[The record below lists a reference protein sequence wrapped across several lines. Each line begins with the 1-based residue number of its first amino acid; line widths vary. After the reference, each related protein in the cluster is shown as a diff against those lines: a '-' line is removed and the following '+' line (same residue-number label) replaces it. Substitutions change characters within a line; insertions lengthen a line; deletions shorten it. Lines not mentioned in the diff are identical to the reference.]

1 MNIIFK
7 FKPSKKVLLP
17 HIKAFKNCKNMKNL
31 LLFSTLLLTSVGAMA
46 QLTVK
51 PNGTADSY
59 VYVNNE
65 VLYVAQD
72 VNLTPNPTA
81 ATEASIYLRNNAQLI
96 QSGATS
102 SNTGDGFL
110 SVQQNTPVTNSW
122 AYYYWCSP
130 VGNPAATQAMTYGNN
145 KNFGL
150 RSMYE
155 DTNAVPGIGTSA
167 RQTTLITGDNGYT
180 NPALTISKRWV
191 YTHEVPGTEAGEDYN
206 RLNGSNYA
214 LPGWGFTMKGVNV
227 GTAPAPGDPGSN
239 HDQLYEFRGR
249 PNSGSFT
256 IDMGNGLMTL
266 SGNPYPSALDLNKL
280 YWDLPDNQELGTFWY
295 YDEDRTVTGS
305 HNYNGKPY
313 GYGVYTPGLED
324 TDGDPYDGDNMGSYA
339 AAPFYI
345 YKEDGTTVGT
355 STGPGGADQNKR
367 FAPVGQG
374 IMFMGDANGP
384 ITIKNSHRVFFKEG
398 VLPGSIFQ
406 RPEGENNTT
415 ENDLSGPTLSTST
428 TPQTVDYRPA
438 QLRLYA
444 IFDRALTR
452 DLLLTFYDQA
462 TDGYDRG
469 LDGRSPRDLKADAYF
484 PVGNDNEPKLPYVIN
499 AVNYDVNK
507 QIPFAFTLDKQTDIE
522 LRVKEEV
529 KKPYQ
534 HVYLYDSQENT
545 YKALA
550 INGARVTLTLPEG
563 VYENRF
569 FIVFRSPYIKLD
581 TPKTEVERTEL
592 VRANVTFFQNN
603 PQHQLEI
610 RNPEGY
616 TIKTASVYD
625 MSGKLVISEKNLGDD
640 NKYSFYTG
648 NLSDGVYLVKL
659 MTSDD
664 VSIDYKAIV
673 HNQ

>member
-1 MNIIFK
+1 
-7 FKPSKKVLLP
+7 
-17 HIKAFKNCKNMKNL
+17 
-31 LLFSTLLLTSVGAMA
+31 
-46 QLTVK
+46 
-51 PNGTADSY
+51 
-59 VYVNNE
+59 
-65 VLYVAQD
+65 
-72 VNLTPNPTA
+72 
-81 ATEASIYLRNNAQLI
+81 
-96 QSGATS
+96 
-102 SNTGDGFL
+102 
-110 SVQQNTPVTNSW
+110 
-122 AYYYWCSP
+122 
-130 VGNPAATQAMTYGNN
+130 
-145 KNFGL
+145 
-150 RSMYE
+150 
-155 DTNAVPGIGTSA
+155 
-167 RQTTLITGDNGYT
+167 
-180 NPALTISKRWV
+180 
-191 YTHEVPGTEAGEDYN
+191 
-206 RLNGSNYA
+206 
-214 LPGWGFTMKGVNV
+214 MKGVNL
-227 GTAPAPGDPGSN
+227 GTAPANGDPGSN

-249 PNSGSFT
+249 PNSGTFT
-256 IDMGNGLMTL
+256 IDIENGLMTL

-305 HNYNGKPY
+305 HNYSGKPY
-313 GYGVYTPGLED
+313 GYGVYTVGAQD
-324 TDGDPYDGDNMGSYA
+324 TDSDPTNGPVGNLGTYVQ
-339 AAPFYI
+339 APFYI
-345 YKEDGTTVGT
+345 YKEDGSHGGT
-355 STGPGGADQNKR
+355 SPGNGGNDQNKR

-374 IMFMGDANGP
+374 IMFVGDGNGP
-384 ITIKNSHRVFFKEG
+384 IHIKNSHRAFIKEG
-398 VLPGSIFQ
+398 TTGSVFQ
-406 RPEGENNTT
+406 RPEGNTSITEENLNG
-415 ENDLSGPTLSTST
+415 GPTISGS
-428 TPQTVDYRPA
+428 QTAIDYRLP

-444 IFDRALTR
+444 IFDQAVTR
-452 DLLLTFYDQA
+452 DMVLTFYDQA

-469 LDGRSPRDLKADAYF
+469 FDGRSPRDLKNDAYF
-484 PVGNDNEPKLPYVIN
+484 PVGYDNAPKEPYVIN

-507 QIPFAFTLDKQTDIE
+507 QIPFAFTLDKQTNIE